1 MTNLVI
7 SFGHFS
13 LYLSLLFAVYG
24 VCAAAFGALRG
35 RPEWVRSAERAVYA
49 VFALLSFAM
58 LGLEAALL
66 SDRFDIAFVA
76 QNSSR
81 EQSWVFKLP
90 ALWGGQSGSLLL
102 WGWMLSLL
110 TAVVVFQN
118 RTRNRAL
125 MPWVMATL
133 LANVT
138 FFATLLCF
146 VTNPFAALAPD
157 QVFSNGRGL
166 NPLLQHPVMLIHP
179 PILYVGFVGF
189 AVPFAFALAALIS
202 GELGP
207 AWFRSTRR
215 WTIVAWAFLGV
226 GLMLGGRWAY
236 EVLGWGGYWAWDPV
250 ENAALMP
257 WLAGTAY
264 VHSVM
269 IQEKR
274 GMLKIWNLALIGL
287 AYSLCLFGTFLTR
300 SGVVSS
306 VHSFTASGWFGYV
319 FLTYVIVMAAVFAGF
334 LIWRAPLLRSEN
346 RLDSVISREA
356 SFLLNNWAFLA
367 LLSVVFFG
375 TLYPVFSEAI
385 SGTKVQIGPPF
396 FQRYAGP
403 LAIFLLVLT
412 GTGPLIAWRRATWTN
427 LRKSF
432 LWPAAAALGIA
443 ALVFALG
450 VRQFYPVA
458 FLGLCAFVTATV
470 VEEYWRGIRARMR
483 RGEGPLRALLELLRR
498 NQRRYGGYVVHL
510 SVVLIFIGFAGAA
523 FYLEETRI
531 LQPGETWQLNG
542 YSITYRHAQPVKDPH
557 YAGALARVALHHH
570 GKPVAILT
578 PEKRMYFQQEQP
590 ATLPAIASS
599 LREDFYMILVGLEPD
614 QSVALKVYINPLVN
628 WIWIGGFVFI
638 LGNALVLWPFAERRA
653 GRQG

>member
-1 MTNLVI
+1 
-7 SFGHFS
+7 
-13 LYLSLLFAVYG
+13 
-24 VCAAAFGALRG
+24 
-35 RPEWVRSAERAVYA
+35 
-49 VFALLSFAM
+49 
-58 LGLEAALL
+58 
-66 SDRFDIAFVA
+66 
-76 QNSSR
+76 
-81 EQSWVFKLP
+81 
-90 ALWGGQSGSLLL
+90 
-102 WGWMLSLL
+102 
-110 TAVVVFQN
+110 
-118 RTRNRAL
+118 
-125 MPWVMATL
+125 
-133 LANVT
+133 
-138 FFATLLCF
+138 
-146 VTNPFAALAPD
+146 
-157 QVFSNGRGL
+157 
-166 NPLLQHPVMLIHP
+166 
-179 PILYVGFVGF
+179 
-189 AVPFAFALAALIS
+189 
-202 GELGP
+202 
-207 AWFRSTRR
+207 
-215 WTIVAWAFLGV
+215 
-226 GLMLGGRWAY
+226 
-236 EVLGWGGYWAWDPV
+236 
-250 ENAALMP
+250 
-257 WLAGTAY
+257 
-264 VHSVM
+264 
-269 IQEKR
+269 
-274 GMLKIWNLALIGL
+274 MLKIWNLALIGL

-319 FLTYVIVMAAVFAGF
+319 FLIYVIVMAAVFAGF

-367 LLSVVFFG
+367 LLSIVFFG

-385 SGTKVQIGPPF
+385 SGIKVQIGPPF

-432 LWPAAAALGIA
+432 LWPAAAALGSA

-450 VRQFYPVA
+450 MRQFYPVA

-470 VEEYWRGIRARMR
+470 VGEYWRGIRARMR

-510 SVVLIFIGFAGAA
+510 SVVLVFIGFAGSA

-531 LQPGETWQLNG
+531 LRPGETWQLNG

-557 YAGALARVALHHH
+557 YAGALARVALQHH
-570 GKPVAILT
+570 GKPVGILT

-628 WIWIGGFVFI
+628 WIWIGGFIFI
-638 LGNALVLWPFAERRA
+638 LGNTLVLWPFAERRA